1 MKTLLV
7 AVVSALAFL
16 SGCVGA
22 TESGPLSS
30 ESSPAQVSES
40 VTAQCVSREADTVYP
55 GAERADVEF
64 SVLATIHQAN
74 GEETYQLPAF
84 EPVEGGYRA
93 AVTCFDG
100 SYAVFTRVRAAG
112 AQ

>member
-7 AVVSALAFL
+7 AVLVLL
-16 SGCVGA
+16 TGCA
-22 TESGPLSS
+22 ASS
-30 ESSPAQVSES
+30 ESAQSSSEAAPAQASES

-64 SVLATIHQAN
+64 SVLATIHAADGSQA
-74 GEETYQLPAF
+74 YQLPAF

-100 SYAVFTRVRAAG
+100 EYAVFTRVLPK
-112 AQ
+112 